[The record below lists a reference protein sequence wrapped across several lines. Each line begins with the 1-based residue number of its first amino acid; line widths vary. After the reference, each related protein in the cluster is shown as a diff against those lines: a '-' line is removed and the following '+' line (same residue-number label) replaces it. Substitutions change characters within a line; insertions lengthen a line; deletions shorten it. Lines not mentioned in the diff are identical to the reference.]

1 MRLVLALLLAAT
13 VTTAGAG
20 SIGTVSD
27 TKGTACSIERN
38 KKELAG
44 SKGSAVES
52 LDTYITK
59 KCESNI
65 TFIDDTRVKVTEN
78 SRLVIDDF
86 VFDPKASDAGK
97 LAMRVGMGTVRY
109 ASGQIAKQNP
119 QRVAITTPTAN
130 IAVRGTD
137 FSMTVDE
144 TGQSLIILLPSCKDD
159 KDIKT
164 YELEEQRCR
173 VGAITVETSAGKV
186 ELTEAFQATYVISAN
201 MMPTNPA
208 IVNTV
213 EAKINNLMILTPP
226 GEISKA
232 IRYTTGKTKKEEE
245 DSEIEFEAQ
254 RRLAQRVR
262 EAQQAIDDARLLAL
276 LEAAGTPA
284 CNPNRTVC
292 IRWDQ
297 PNEVDLQSR
306 GKGVAYRETTNEHY
320 AEVKTQGYSSN
331 TTITIVHDDSPATV
345 IIGDG
350 SAGGNNVYIKQN
362 AGVLRQ
368 RLP

>member
-1 MRLVLALLLAAT
+1 MKFVLAFLLAAIG
-13 VTTAGAG
+13 TATAAAN
-20 SIGTVSD
+20 IGTVAE

-38 KKELAG
+38 KKQVTG
-44 SKGSAVES
+44 VKGSGVES

-59 KCESNI
+59 QCESNI

-86 VFDPKASDAGK
+86 VFDPKSSDAGK

-144 TGQSLIILLPSCKDD
+144 AGQSLIVLLPSCKED

-173 VGAITVETSAGKV
+173 VGAITVETTAGKV
-186 ELTEAFQATYVISAN
+186 ELTEAFQATFVISASLA
-201 MMPTNPA
+201 PTAPV
-208 IVNTV
+208 ILNTV
-213 EAKINNLMILTPP
+213 EAKINNLMILTLPH
-226 GEISKA
+226 EINKA
-232 IRYTTGKTKKEEE
+232 IKYSTGKTKKEEE
-245 DSEIEFEAQ
+245 EAEVELEAQ
-254 RRLAQRVR
+254 RRLAQRVK

-284 CNPNRTVC
+284 CNPGRTVC
-292 IRWDQ
+292 VRWDQ
-297 PNEVDLQSR
+297 PNEIDMQSR
-306 GKGVAYRETTNEHY
+306 GKGVAYRETVNEHY

-331 TTITIVHDDSPATV
+331 STITIVHDDAPASI

-350 SAGGNNVYIKQN
+350 STGGNTIYIKQN
-362 AGVLRQ
+362 TGVLR
-368 RLP
+368 R

>member
-1 MRLVLALLLAAT
+1 MKILLAMLLAAI
-13 VTTAGAG
+13 VTTAGAT
-20 SIGTVSD
+20 SIGTVAE

-44 SKGSAVES
+44 SKGTAVES

-65 TFIDDTRVKVTEN
+65 TFIDDTKVKVTEN

-109 ASGQIAKQNP
+109 ASGQIAKQSP

-144 TGQSLIILLPSCKDD
+144 TGQSLIMLLPSCKDD

-164 YELEEQRCR
+164 YEMEEQRCL
-173 VGAITVETSAGKV
+173 VGAITVTTAAGQV
-186 ELTEAFQATYVISAN
+186 ELTEAFQATFVISAN
-201 MMPTNPA
+201 MLPTTPV
-208 IVNTV
+208 IINTV
-213 EAKINNLMILTPP
+213 ESKIGNNLIFSPP
-226 GEISKA
+226 YEVSKA
-232 IRYTTGKTKKEEE
+232 IRNTTGKTKKEEE
-245 DSEIEFEAQ
+245 DAEIELEAQ

-262 EAQQAIDDARLLAL
+262 EAQQVIDDARLLAL
-276 LEAAGTPA
+276 LDAAGA
-284 CNPNRTVC
+284 SVCNPARNICV
-292 IRWDQ
+292 RWDQ
-297 PNEVDLQSR
+297 PNESNIQNR
-306 GKGVAYRETTNEHY
+306 GKGVAYRDTVNEHY
-320 AEVKTQGYSSN
+320 SEVKTQGYSSN
-331 TTITIVHDDSPATV
+331 TTIDIVHNDSESRV

-350 SAGGNNVYIKQN
+350 SPGGNIVYIKQN
-362 AGVLRQ
+362 TGVLR
-368 RLP
+368 R

>member
-1 MRLVLALLLAAT
+1 MKVVLAFLLAAIG
-13 VTTAGAG
+13 AGASAG
-20 SIGTVSD
+20 SIGTVAD

-38 KKELAG
+38 KKEVAG

-52 LDTYITK
+52 MDTYITK

-86 VFDPKASDAGK
+86 VFDPKQSDAGK

-144 TGQSLIILLPSCKDD
+144 TGQSLIMLLPSCKDD

-164 YELEEQRCR
+164 YEMEEQRCR
-173 VGAITVETSAGKV
+173 VGAIVVETNAGKV

-201 MMPTNPA
+201 AVPSLPVV
-208 IVNTV
+208 VNTV
-213 EAKINNLMILTPP
+213 EAKINNLLILSQPH
-226 GEISKA
+226 EVAKA
-232 IRYTTGKTKKEEE
+232 IRDTTGKTKKEEE
-245 DSEIEFEAQ
+245 DAEIELEAQ

-262 EAQQAIDDARLLAL
+262 EAQQAIEDARLLAL
-276 LEAAGTPA
+276 LEAAGAPA
-284 CNPNRTVC
+284 CNPGRTVC
-292 IRWDQ
+292 VRWDQ
-297 PNEVDLQSR
+297 PNEADIQSR
-306 GKGVAYRETTNEHY
+306 GKGIAYRETVNEHY

-331 TTITIVHDDSPATV
+331 TTVTIVHDDSPSTV
-345 IIGDG
+345 VIGDG
-350 SAGGNNVYIKQN
+350 SAGGNMVYIKQN
-362 AGVLRQ
+362 NGVLKQ
-368 RLP
+368 RMP

>member
-1 MRLVLALLLAAT
+1 MKFVLAFLLAAIGT
-13 VTTAGAG
+13 TTAAA
-20 SIGTVSD
+20 SIGTVAE

-38 KKELAG
+38 KKEVAG
-44 SKGSAVES
+44 VKGSTVES
-52 LDTYITK
+52 MDTYITK

-65 TFIDDTRVKVTEN
+65 TFIDDTKVKVTEN

-86 VFDPKASDAGK
+86 VFDPKSSDAGK

-144 TGQSLIILLPSCKDD
+144 TGQSLIVLLPSCKDD

-173 VGAITVETSAGKV
+173 VGAITVETTAGKV
-186 ELTEAFQATYVISAN
+186 ELTEAFQATFVISAS
-201 MMPTNPA
+201 MSPTVP
-208 IVNTV
+208 VVLNTV
-213 EAKINNLMILTPP
+213 EAKINNLLILTVPQ
-226 GEISKA
+226 EINKA
-232 IRYTTGKTKKEEE
+232 IKNTTGKTKKEEE
-245 DSEIEFEAQ
+245 DAEVELEAQ

-284 CNPNRTVC
+284 CNPARTICV
-292 IRWDQ
+292 RWDQ
-297 PNEVDLQSR
+297 PNEADIQSR
-306 GKGVAYRETTNEHY
+306 GKGVAYRDTVNEHY
-320 AEVKTQGYSSN
+320 AEVKTQGYASN
-331 TTITIVHDDSPATV
+331 TAITIVHDDSPASI

-350 SAGGNNVYIKQN
+350 SPGGNNIYIKQN
-362 AGVLRQ
+362 TGVLR
-368 RLP
+368 R